1 MLYEGVNLGPVL
13 TDPTTPTA
21 SNRSQSAAPT
31 RASQE
36 KGVRMFWWLI
46 DGVLDGDWK
55 PFFCVLLLVST
66 LLAVGFLL

>member
-1 MLYEGVNLGPVL
+1 M
-13 TDPTTPTA
+13 D
-21 SNRSQSAAPT
+21 RSQSAAPT
-31 RASQE
+31 RAWQE
-36 KGVRMFWWLI
+36 KGGRMIWWLI